1 MMNSAMKCSSS
12 KRTCEDFLSKCWLI
26 VLVLVLVLRSFLH
39 NSSQSNTPSPFTSF
53 LLLLQNSSQSN
64 TPSPF
69 TSFLLLLL
77 LLLRPFRP
85 STCPNSAIRPKSKAP
100 FALLPLDKNCTAEAR
115 TNRNIQNNENFNNKV
130 LWTWIL
136 VALVHSIVLYWLPM
150 PAYGEGVIWGSG
162 KSGDLLGFQK
172 QEV

>member
-1 MMNSAMKCSSS
+1 MKCSSS

-26 VLVLVLVLRSFLH
+26 VLVLLLFLRSFL
-39 NSSQSNTPSPFTSF
+39 
-53 LLLLQNSSQSN
+53 LNSSQSN